1 MNAESRRNTAVWLAR
16 LAVATVF
23 ALNVSCAL
31 LFILRPQ
38 DYAWGFELTG
48 VPGEAMMRGMGVLF
62 LMWNIPYIFAAL
74 HPVKNFI
81 SLIEAVI
88 MQFVGV
94 SGESLILLGLPGG
107 HPQITTSV
115 TRFIIFD
122 GAGLVVLV
130 TALLLI
136 LPVRRKLTQKA

>member
-1 MNAESRRNTAVWLAR
+1 MKNKYYGTRVWISRVLITAV
-16 LAVATVF
+16 TF
-23 ALNVSCAL
+23 MNVQSA
-31 LFILRPQ
+31 FQFMLRPQ

-136 LPVRRKLTQKA
+136 LPVRRKLNQKT